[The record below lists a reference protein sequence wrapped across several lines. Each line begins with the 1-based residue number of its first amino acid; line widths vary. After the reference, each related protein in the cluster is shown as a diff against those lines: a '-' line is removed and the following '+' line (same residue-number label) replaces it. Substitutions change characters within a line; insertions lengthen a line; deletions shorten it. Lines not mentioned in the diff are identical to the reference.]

1 METKKMSDTI
11 KAKRLAKK
19 VTLAQV
25 AKAVGKNPTYV
36 AAALTGNH
44 RLTPD
49 EAKKVGKL
57 LGLDTE
63 TTNSLT
69 KFPVRT
75 DFPTTTDPFKY
86 RLLEVIGVY
95 GDALREMANEMFGD
109 GIRLAGLDLVTRL
122 HIREGMPLCVSVIEP
137 NRWGGGKRLP
147 KCLECLVRYGTHA
160 REVLPQLREIRRNT
174 GKLGESAGGRH
185 DPRALRPAQPA
196 DVELLLPADHGQPRQ
211 GSGARLYFRVGRG
224 LQHAACLRAVL

>member
-1 METKKMSDTI
+1 METQKKISDTI

-57 LGLDTE
+57 LGLDTD
-63 TTNSLT
+63 TTSSLT

-75 DFPTTTDPFKY
+75 DFPNTTDPFKY
-86 RLLEVIGVY
+86 RLLEIIGVY
-95 GDALREMANEMFGD
+95 GDALREMANETFGD
-109 GIRLAGLDLVTRL
+109 GIMSAIDFTIDMEKVTGTQGEARCKITLNGKWLAY
-122 HIREGMPLCVSVIEP
+122 
-137 NRWGGGKRLP
+137 KR
-147 KCLECLVRYGTHA
+147 
-160 REVLPQLREIRRNT
+160 
-174 GKLGESAGGRH
+174 
-185 DPRALRPAQPA
+185 
-196 DVELLLPADHGQPRQ
+196 
-211 GSGARLYFRVGRG
+211 F
-224 LQHAACLRAVL
+224 